1 MQDPDSALASDRI
14 GFREFVGL
22 MAALMATQALPIDA
36 MLPALPAIVRTLGIG
51 NENHGQWIITSYLIG
66 LSSGQLFWGVLSD
79 RFGRRPMLLLGLG
92 LYLASAVLCGLST
105 SFTSLLMWRL
115 VHGLAASC
123 MVITTSVIR
132 DLYAGRHMA
141 RVMSLCFIVFLM
153 VPVIAPSLGQLVLL
167 IAPWRQIFLLFAAFG
182 SVVALWTLL
191 RLPETLRPQFR
202 RTLNLAQLWSAT
214 RLVLG
219 TRVSICYTL
228 AQMMLFGTL
237 VSYLGMVQQIFEAV
251 YHRPALMPTM
261 FALSAVAVAA
271 TSFLNSRIV
280 ERVGM
285 RIISHAAL
293 LTFIGL
299 SALHVVLAALQAEP
313 LWLFVLLQSA
323 TLASFGLAES
333 NFMAMA
339 MEPLGSVAG
348 IGAAL
353 LGFTSLFLAAIV
365 GALIGRQFNGTL
377 MPLAAGALVCGL
389 VSLLFVLLGEHGKL
403 FRAHHQDDQ
412 LGSGGAGDAPLGALG
427 PH

>member
-1 MQDPDSALASDRI
+1 MRDQEAGQVITQI

-22 MAALMATQALPIDA
+22 MAALMATQAIPIDA
-36 MLPALPAIVRTLGIG
+36 MLPALPAIVRALGIR
-51 NENHGQWIITSYLIG
+51 NENLGQWIITSYLIG
-66 LSSGQLFWGVLSD
+66 LATGQLFWGVLSD
-79 RFGRRPMLLLGLG
+79 RFGRRPMLLLGLS
-92 LYLASAVLCGLST
+92 LYVTATVLCGLST
-105 SFTSLLMWRL
+105 SFTSLLIWRI

-123 MVITTSVIR
+123 MVITTSVVR
-132 DLYAGRHMA
+132 DLYSGRHMA

-167 IAPWRQIFLLFAAFG
+167 IAPWRHIFLLFAAFG
-182 SVVALWTLL
+182 AVVALWTLL
-191 RLPETLRPQFR
+191 RLPETLHPQFR
-202 RTLNLAQLWSAT
+202 RTLNLAPLWRAT

-228 AQMMLFGTL
+228 AQMMLFGML

-251 YHRPALMPTM
+251 YHRAALMPSM
-261 FALSAVAVAA
+261 FALSAVAVAC

-293 LTFIGL
+293 LAFIGL
-299 SALHVVLAALQAEP
+299 SALQIVLAALQAEP
-313 LWLFVLLQSA
+313 LWMFVVLQSGMLA
-323 TLASFGLAES
+323 TFGLAES

-348 IGAAL
+348 IGASL
-353 LGFTSLFLAAIV
+353 LGFTSLFLASIV

-377 MPLAAGALVCGL
+377 MPLSAGALLCGL
-389 VSLLFVLLGEHGKL
+389 ASLLFVLLAEHGRL
-403 FRAHHQDDQ
+403 FRAHHEDDQ
-412 LGSGGAGDAPLGALG
+412 LTAGSAGAAPHGAAG